1 MLKIKEGE
9 SIHLTVLEKNLMER
23 ITPPMPK
30 ICPVSL
36 RYEFAKYDADEVRR
50 AYNKVYKLVATG
62 KLEEV

>member
-9 SIHLTVLEKNLMER
+9 SIHLSVLEKNLMER

-50 AYNKVYKLVATG
+50 AYNKVYKLFATG

>member
-9 SIHLTVLEKNLMER
+9 SIHLTGLEKNLMER

-36 RYEFAKYDADEVRR
+36 RYELAKYDADEVRQ
-50 AYNKVYKLVATG
+50 AYNNIYKLFAAG
-62 KLEEV
+62 KLEET